1 MQKIPL
7 SVHQHAL
14 FLDFDGT
21 LVDIAPHPGAVQVH
35 AGMVGALQS
44 AYQLFGGAL
53 AIVSGRCVAE
63 VDRFLAPL
71 TLPVSGEHGAQW
83 RNSGGD
89 IFELDVEKLT
99 PLVAPILQAAQH
111 LVNLHPSLL
120 LEQKTAGFA
129 LHYRMAPALYTLCWH
144 TLAPMVQRIPA
155 LALMRGKYV
164 LEVAPSAVDKG
175 TAVQSYLRTP
185 PFAGRTPI
193 FIGDDVTDEAGFAAA
208 QAVGGYGVKV
218 GAGPSVAAHR
228 CPNPAALRA
237 WLEQAAAQGTP
248 AAGRATSLS
257 PHSPAN
263 LPIHLHPVVHL
274 PQVARAA

>member
-21 LVDIAPHPGAVQVH
+21 LADIAPHPGAVQVH
-35 AGMVGALQS
+35 PDMVSTLRGV
-44 AYQLFGGAL
+44 YHLFNGAL
-53 AIVSGRCVAE
+53 AIVSGRKIAE
-63 VDRFLAPL
+63 IDNFLAPL
-71 TLPVSGEHGAQW
+71 ILPAAGEHGVQW
-83 RNSGGD
+83 RNSLGEF
-89 IFELDVEKLT
+89 FELNAKKLT
-99 PLVAPILQAAQH
+99 PLIDPILRAAQH
-111 LVNLHPSLL
+111 LASQHPSLL

-144 TLAPMVQRIPA
+144 TLAPMVQRTPA

-164 LEVAPSAVDKG
+164 IEVVPSAIDKG
-175 TAVQSYLRTP
+175 TAIHSFLLHP
-185 PFAGRTPI
+185 PFEGRTPI

-208 QAVGGYGVKV
+208 QEVGGYGVKV
-218 GAGPSVAAHR
+218 GAGPSVALHR

-237 WLEQAAAQGTP
+237 WLEQAVSMPQP
-248 AAGRATSLS
+248 MPPHVQAT
-257 PHSPAN
+257 
-263 LPIHLHPVVHL
+263 IHL